1 MRYIE
6 MEKEYPNFLTEKD
19 PKDLPQE
26 EILVFAY
33 TAGHGCAT
41 HEQFYLLNENKV
53 EKIFW
58 PFEEK
63 LQKLGELGGNNVKV
77 VGVYDI
83 CREPYEPL
91 KNKIEEVLKKA
102 AEESKRAPTSQLET
116 DPDEEEEGELKE
128 TGVEEKKDARG
139 VMGENKRPLNYFSIY
154 GTTAGGLVA
163 AKSNL
168 AIEVLQ

>member
-6 MEKEYPNFLTEKD
+6 MEKEHPNFLTEKD

-63 LQKLGELGGNNVKV
+63 L
-77 VGVYDI
+77 
-83 CREPYEPL
+83 
-91 KNKIEEVLKKA
+91 
-102 AEESKRAPTSQLET
+102 
-116 DPDEEEEGELKE
+116 
-128 TGVEEKKDARG
+128 
-139 VMGENKRPLNYFSIY
+139 
-154 GTTAGGLVA
+154 
-163 AKSNL
+163 
-168 AIEVLQ
+168 